1 MSDISQHPTIQPAM
15 HSERTNQRMFSWNL
29 RNPAAVD
36 GKRTARG
43 AAEPHPQ
50 RSMSSRTAKA
60 MAGKNKWKKRD
71 CSNTEDKED
80 LDHNRSLRHN
90 LGQTDNQISIDGES
104 RKILAS
110 IWAKGDA
117 EQLEGDT
124 ASSQVSGT

>member
-1 MSDISQHPTIQPAM
+1 
-15 HSERTNQRMFSWNL
+15 
-29 RNPAAVD
+29 
-36 GKRTARG
+36 
-43 AAEPHPQ
+43 
-50 RSMSSRTAKA
+50 

-71 CSNTEDKED
+71 CSNTEDKEG